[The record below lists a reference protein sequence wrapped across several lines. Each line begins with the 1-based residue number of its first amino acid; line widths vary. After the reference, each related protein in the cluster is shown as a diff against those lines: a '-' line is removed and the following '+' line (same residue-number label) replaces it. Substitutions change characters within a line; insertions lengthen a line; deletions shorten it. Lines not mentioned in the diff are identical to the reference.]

1 MRWAKFTHYS
11 LASVQDEDALLFMGM
26 RLNLQKCGM
35 LDDVPNLYMHIVQL
49 FREVRNLQAQLA
61 LLHEELWYFNT

>member
-1 MRWAKFTHYS
+1 
-11 LASVQDEDALLFMGM
+11 MGM
-26 RLNLQKCGM
+26 RLNLQNCGM